1 MNIIKNFSTKGSKQT
16 LEIYKQVILLL
27 QRFIETA
34 ASDKQMQYFFC
45 SWLTVSFVL
54 QYSLIRL
61 VCEVISGCFQSSA
74 RNYLSS

>member
-34 ASDKQMQYFFC
+34 ASDKQMQYFF
-45 SWLTVSFVL
+45 FH
-54 QYSLIRL
+54 
-61 VCEVISGCFQSSA
+61 G
-74 RNYLSS
+74 

>member
-54 QYSLIRL
+54 QL
-61 VCEVISGCFQSSA
+61 
-74 RNYLSS
+74 